1 MKLTQRQRD
10 IENFKSSQHEILNK
24 LHQLGVTATEH
35 DMYDDETKTPEQYSD
50 ETRESQCD
58 SDLLAYE
65 LFERLKETCQG
76 VHQVDLLLGRSRLAV
91 SCAGMDLLDL
101 LPKPES
107 IIRVREECEKREREG
122 KHREELATSIF
133 ETR

>member
-35 DMYDDETKTPEQYSD
+35 DMYDDETKTPEEYS
-50 ETRESQCD
+50 EEMKEKQCE
-58 SDLLAYE
+58 SDLSAYE
-65 LFERLKETCQG
+65 LYERIRETCQG
-76 VHQVDLLLGRSRLAV
+76 IHQVDLLLGKSRLAV
-91 SCAGMDLLDL
+91 SFTGMDILELF
-101 LPKPES
+101 PKPLS
-107 IIRVREECEKREREG
+107 IIKVREECEKREMEG